1 MNNLKIIYPNLLETQ
16 SYYNKAECANH
27 FKGNIKNSPALE
39 PECTYYTH
47 TKQANP
53 IYINT
58 DEVGKINK
66 VTEYGGRRGSEL
78 TRATIQE
85 LKDIEGVQIK
95 TTTVTPFEPQK
106 AYQSIQRLDKENGL
120 YSVVRK
126 KGDEIIGGYEANLSQ
141 RDRKFA
147 TGFKGKL
154 EKLALRISTNANGCE
169 RKGLRNIGDL
179 LFKISKRIR

>member
-1 MNNLKIIYPNLLETQ
+1 MNNLKIIYPNLLENQ
-16 SYYNKAECANH
+16 SYYNNTECANH
-27 FKGNIKNSPALE
+27 FNGNIKNSPVLE

-53 IYINT
+53 IYLNT
-58 DEVGKINK
+58 NEVGKINK
-66 VTEYGGRRGSEL
+66 VTEYGGRRGYEL

-126 KGDEIIGGYEANLSQ
+126 KGDKIIGGYEVNLSQ
-141 RDRKFA
+141 ADRKFA

-154 EKLALRISTNANGCE
+154 EKLALNIATDANGCE
-169 RKGLRNIGDL
+169 RKGLRKIGDL
-179 LFKISKRIR
+179 LFKIAQRIR